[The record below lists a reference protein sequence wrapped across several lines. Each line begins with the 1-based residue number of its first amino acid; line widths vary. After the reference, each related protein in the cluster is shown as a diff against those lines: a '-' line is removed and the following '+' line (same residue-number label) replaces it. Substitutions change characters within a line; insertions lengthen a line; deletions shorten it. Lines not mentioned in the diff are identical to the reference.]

1 MYTDH
6 ELADV
11 LVDID
16 RALDSTNAW
25 LTPRSR
31 FSLLAA
37 REVIETVLE
46 RRRQPWTSVR
56 PQMA

>member
-6 ELADV
+6 ELSQV

-16 RALDSTNAW
+16 RALDSTSAW

-31 FSLLAA
+31 GSLLAA
-37 REVIETVLE
+37 REVIETVLA
-46 RRRQPWTSVR
+46 RRLQPWGGAR
-56 PQMA
+56 PRMV